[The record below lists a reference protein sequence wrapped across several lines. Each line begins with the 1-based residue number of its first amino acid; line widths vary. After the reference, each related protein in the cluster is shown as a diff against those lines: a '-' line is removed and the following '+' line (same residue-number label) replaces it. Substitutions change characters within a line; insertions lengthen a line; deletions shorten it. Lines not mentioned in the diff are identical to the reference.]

1 MHFRAYLRRPV
12 KVRAVVARPK
22 AAWQKDATVHDL
34 SLGGVSLTLS
44 GSSLALGDEVVV
56 SFFAPSLWDPLAL
69 PARVAWVR
77 ATHEGGVLTVGL
89 AFEPRDP
96 SAVFA
101 LFELVSTVA
110 P

>member
-1 MHFRAYLRRPV
+1 
-12 KVRAVVARPK
+12 VVARPK
-22 AAWQKDATVHDL
+22 AAWQRDATVHDL
-34 SLGGVSLTLS
+34 SLGGASLTLS
-44 GSSLALGDEVVV
+44 GSLTLGDEVVV

-69 PARVAWVR
+69 PARVAWVT
-77 ATHEGGVLTVGL
+77 AAKEVGGVTAGL

-96 SAVFA
+96 AAVFA